1 MEVSTEDRFSEAF
14 DELIEDQGEGAFM
27 IEESQNRW
35 KITGY
40 TLSRKGKM
48 FKEEELRNAFLAQT
62 MGNTKFEDKDR
73 MVLTSYLEK
82 SVLTEV
88 PVLMI

>member
-1 MEVSTEDRFSEAF
+1 
-14 DELIEDQGEGAFM
+14 
-27 IEESQNRW
+27 
-35 KITGY
+35 
-40 TLSRKGKM
+40 M